1 MFSIFSKN
9 NLQILLMI
17 LIYFAAV
24 VVVAQDKKEKLWSN
38 KDKKAFY
45 AKYATDTITIN
56 ELKIID
62 CVFEKIQTKFTSYKQ
77 YLHYPN
83 SIIPIE
89 KKCSLMVYVPITGQL
104 SKLQAQII
112 SNEMLIQLNN
122 FRKENGNL
130 LPLKSDADLDKAAKI
145 QADYCAWNNELSHTQ
160 IGNNDYNTVN
170 KRISMVKK
178 NQPKGVYL
186 CGENIAS
193 ISYETEQL
201 EDTLYLKEITKEL
214 LELWASSEGHRENML
229 YKNYRFFGFAITL
242 NDDEE
247 ALYATQVFCY

>member
-1 MFSIFSKN
+1 
-9 NLQILLMI
+9 MI

-122 FRKENGNL
+122 FRKVHDNL
-130 LPLKSDADLDKAAKI
+130 LPLKPDFDLDKAAKI

-178 NQPKGVYL
+178 NQPKGAYL

-193 ISYETEQL
+193 IAYEPEQL
-201 EDTLYLKEITKEL
+201 KDTIYLKEITTEL

-242 NDDEE
+242 NDEEE